1 MQNSSQKIRPYD
13 IFVIAVT
20 LLSIFNIVLYLFV
33 RDSTVQYVIGT
44 IDIVL
49 SLFFLID
56 FIRNMHNAK
65 SKAQYFFKEYGW
77 ADLVASLPFPQFKI
91 LRIFRL
97 IKAYRL
103 IKKAGPKNILN
114 DFKRHKA
121 ESAVYVIFFMIL
133 LLLEFGSI
141 FVLKAELSNPDSN
154 IKTASDAIWWVY
166 VTITTVGY
174 GDRYPVTNAGRIVG
188 MVVMLVGVGLFA
200 VMTGFL
206 ANKFL
211 PTEKDDKGDEINE
224 LRKEIAEIK
233 QILKNK

>member
-1 MQNSSQKIRPYD
+1 MQNKQAVVRPYD
-13 IFVIAVT
+13 IFVLAVT
-20 LLSIFNIVLYLFV
+20 VLSILNIILYLFV
-33 RDSTVQYVIGT
+33 KDVTVQYVIAT

-49 SLFFLID
+49 SVFFFID
-56 FIRNMHNAK
+56 FLRNMHFADKK
-65 SKAQYFFKEYGW
+65 SQYFFKDYGW
-77 ADLVASLPFPQFKI
+77 ADLLASLPFPQFKI

-97 IKAYRL
+97 LKAYRL

-114 DFKRHKA
+114 DFRKHKA

-133 LLLEFGSI
+133 VLLEFGSI
-141 FVLKAELSNPDSN
+141 FVLKAEMSSPNAN
-154 IKTASDAIWWVY
+154 ITSASDAIWWVY

-174 GDRYPVTNAGRIVG
+174 GDRYPVTNTGRAVG

-211 PTEKDDKGDEINE
+211 PSDKPDTSEEVKE

-233 QILKNK
+233 ELLKK